1 MENFCKV
8 REIPYLNISAVCLTM
23 TMQLFKRVLTRNS
36 IGDVSVK
43 KILIV
48 DDEPDTVQLIKS
60 ILEMHGFSVETASN
74 GKECLQK
81 VKTKKT
87 DLVLLDIMMPDMS
100 GWEVFNKLKKSE
112 AGARV
117 IFVSVVEIT
126 PERKQSLMKEGL
138 IDYINKPFTKDDLME
153 KVKKAMEAV

>member
-1 MENFCKV
+1 
-8 REIPYLNISAVCLTM
+8 
-23 TMQLFKRVLTRNS
+23 
-36 IGDVSVK
+36 
-43 KILIV
+43 
-48 DDEPDTVQLIKS
+48 
-60 ILEMHGFSVETASN
+60 MHGFSVETASN